1 MKKISILKKKE
12 TVRHN
17 LVLDVDVVFYI
28 FNPCV
33 TMEKKKYIYIYIYIL
48 APSIFNSI
56 NLITKLCCRCMT
68 LIFPNMYLGTK
79 AL

>member
-1 MKKISILKKKE
+1 MQKISILKKKE

-33 TMEKKKYIYIYIYIL
+33 R
-48 APSIFNSI
+48 AV
-56 NLITKLCCRCMT
+56 
-68 LIFPNMYLGTK
+68 
-79 AL
+79 